1 MSPLVALA
9 VGLVLLILGGDLLVR
24 GALALALRLGLPA
37 AVIGATVM
45 GFGTSAPEL
54 AASLEAALAGLP
66 GIALGN
72 VVGSNVANIGLI
84 LGVSVLLAPAVADRA
99 ALKRDGAAMLLAAL
113 ACAALALAPGG
124 IGRLAGLGL
133 LAGLAAYLLVALR
146 GGAAEALPAGA
157 VGPLWRGLA
166 VAGGGL
172 AAVVVGA
179 GWLVEGAS
187 VLAAEAGVSE
197 AVIGLTVVAVGTSLP
212 ELAASVAAAARGRG
226 DLALGNVLGSNVFNV
241 LGILGVTALVAPLP
255 GGVLTALDLGA
266 MVAATLLALALAW
279 AGALGR
285 IAGVGL
291 LGLYALYLGALAFG
305 AA

>member
-9 VGLVLLILGGDLLVR
+9 AGLVLLILGGDLLVR

-54 AASLEAALAGLP
+54 AASLEAALSGLP

-84 LGVSVLLAPAVADRA
+84 LGAAALLAPAAADRTT
-99 ALKRDGAAMLLAAL
+99 LRRDGTAMLLAAL
-113 ACAALALAPGG
+113 ACAALALLPGG
-124 IGRLAGLGL
+124 IGRLAGTGL
-133 LAGLAAYLLVALR
+133 LAGLALYLWIALR
-146 GGAAEALPAGA
+146 GGKAEAEPAGVA
-157 VGPLWRGLA
+157 GPLWRGLA
-166 VAGGGL
+166 FAAAGL
-172 AAVVVGA
+172 AAVVLGA

-187 VLAAEAGVSE
+187 ALAARAGVSE
-197 AVIGLTVVAVGTSLP
+197 AVIGLTLVAVGTSLP

-241 LGILGVTALVAPLP
+241 LGILGATALIAPLP
-255 GGVLTALDLGA
+255 GGVLSPLDPAA
-266 MVAATLLALALAW
+266 MVAATVLALALAA
-279 AGALGR
+279 AGRLGR
-285 IAGVGL
+285 GAGVGL
-291 LGLYALYLGALAFG
+291 LALYVLYVAVRV